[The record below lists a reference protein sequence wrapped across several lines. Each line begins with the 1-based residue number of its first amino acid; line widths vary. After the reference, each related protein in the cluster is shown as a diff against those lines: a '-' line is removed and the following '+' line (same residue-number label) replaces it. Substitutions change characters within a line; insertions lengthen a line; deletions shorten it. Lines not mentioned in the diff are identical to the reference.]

1 MKTTRLS
8 QFLFSAVAVAAVT
21 FSLAVGAEAQTEGVL
36 FSFNTGWKGNNPYG
50 GLVFDSA
57 GNLYGTTYNGGNPK
71 TCNNNGCGVVFELSP
86 SGSGWTEKVIHTF
99 SGGWDGANSRATLI
113 IDAAGNLYGT
123 TTAGGDLTACR
134 GFGCGVV
141 FKLSPQ
147 SGGTWTE
154 TVLYAFVG
162 GTKDGAVPT
171 PNLTFDSAGN
181 LYGTAK
187 FGGSS
192 AYCTLAYPGCGTAFK
207 LSPTSSGPWKE
218 TILRAFPNGNDGAE
232 PGAGLT
238 LDAAGNLYG
247 TTEFG
252 GPQGN
257 GIVYRLSPT
266 SGGRWQETVLYQF
279 GTLTTDGNFPLSTL
293 TFDAA
298 GNLYGTTAQ
307 GLGSSS
313 WGTVFELSPTT
324 SFAWQETQLHIFVPS
339 STDGIFPG
347 AGVVFDSAGNLW
359 GTTTSSLSGAG
370 SVFKLSPSSSG
381 TWIDSTFLFDNT
393 DGYEPTAGLIFDAAG
408 NLYGTT
414 VSGGANTAYGVV
426 FQIVP

>member
-1 MKTTRLS
+1 MPTKRPL
-8 QFLFSAVAVAAVT
+8 QIGFAALAMAVIT
-21 FSLAVGAEAQTEGVL
+21 FGLAVSAQAQTESVL
-36 FSFNTGWKGNNPYG
+36 FSFNTGWKGSNPYG

-86 SGSGWTEKVIHTF
+86 SSSGWTEKVLHTF
-99 SGGWDGANSRATLI
+99 SGGYDGANSRATLI

-162 GTKDGAVPT
+162 GTKDGTSPS
-171 PNLTFDSAGN
+171 PNLTFDNAGN
-181 LYGTAK
+181 LYGTTK

-218 TILRAFPNGNDGAE
+218 TIMRAFSGGNDGAE

-252 GPQGN
+252 GPQGD
-257 GIVYRLSPT
+257 GVVYRLSPT

-279 GTLTTDGNFPLSTL
+279 GTLSTDGFAPLSML
-293 TFDAA
+293 IFDAA
-298 GNLYGTTAQ
+298 GNLYGTTAE
-307 GLGSSS
+307 GFGSSS

-324 SFAWQETQLHIFVPS
+324 SFAWQETQLHVFAVT

-359 GTTTSSLSGAG
+359 GTTTSSLSGPGA
-370 SVFKLSPSSSG
+370 VFKLSPSSGG
-381 TWIDSTFLFDNT
+381 TWAESTFLFNNT
-393 DGYEPTAGLIFDAAG
+393 DGYEPTSGLILDASG

-414 VSGGANTAYGVV
+414 VSGGANNAYGVA